1 MTKTK
6 STKRALLMSALS
18 LLMCVSMLIGS
29 TFAWF
34 TDSVSSMN
42 NIIKSGNLDVELE
55 YYDGDSW
62 EKVTATTNVF
72 EENTLWE
79 PGHTEVVYLRVSN
92 LGTLALKY
100 NLGINIVSEIES
112 INVAGE
118 TLRLSDYIKFGAIE
132 DVETPYADRKAA
144 LDAVAEAKVLSA
156 GYTKAGSI
164 EAGADADYV
173 ALVVYMPETVG
184 NEANYRTGEVAPE
197 ITLGLN
203 LMATQYTSEKDSFD
217 NQYDADARFD
227 GVPAANVTNL
237 KKMPKVTSVF
247 TSEEYTLDTA
257 YVFNTTE
264 TYDEAQKNAKRF
276 WHADFV
282 ASFDQDIDASDV
294 GLAGAYD
301 YFNSGKWVAFEI
313 DKAFEA
319 KGDTNTFIAANTP
332 IRMLE
337 YAGISMNYEELC
349 NLVKKFSC
357 GAFAVDPAA
366 MAGKTMTVE
375 LRLYETTKDPN
386 ATGGPANIETG
397 EYITVGTYN
406 YTFGAKK
413 VSTVA
418 EMQKVFANGGEVA
431 LVADINV
438 SNVVTLADV
447 PAGVSATLDL
457 NGHNITAS
465 LEGSAGWSQIF
476 HVGKDAALTVKGNGN
491 VHAVA
496 YPTTAYGSVIFNN
509 VGGTLTING
518 GTYTMDYGTYADGYL
533 LPSIVDTNSN
543 IGKATTI
550 INGGTFYHNRN
561 MFRNFAQPKRGANNA
576 TLIINGGTFNGEADD
591 YASIWNQKTNNDGVV
606 GDGVVKLNGGTFNY
620 IDITN
625 DFQDNTC
632 IYIDPSITNVAIKH

>member
-42 NIIKSGNLDVELE
+42 NIIKSGNLDVEME

-118 TLRLSDYIKFGAIE
+118 ALRLSDYIEFGAIE
-132 DVETPYADRKAA
+132 SETATTYADRAA
-144 LDAVAEAKVLSA
+144 ARAAVTNAKVLSE
-156 GYTKAGSI
+156 GYTMAGNIKAG
-164 EAGADADYV
+164 EDADYV

-203 LMATQYTSEKDSFD
+203 LMATQYTHEEDSFD
-217 NQYDADARFD
+217 NQYDADAMFN
-227 GVPAANVTNL
+227 GVPSANTTTIG
-237 KKMPKVTSVF
+237 KMPVVTSF
-247 TSEEYTLDTA
+247 LTGIDYTLDCA
-257 YVFNTTE
+257 YMFNTTE
-264 TYDEAQKNAKRF
+264 TYEEAQKNAYRY

-282 ASFDQDIDASDV
+282 A
-294 GLAGAYD
+294 
-301 YFNSGKWVAFEI
+301 YFNQDVNGADFGLWGEYDPYNFAFEL
-313 DKAFEA
+313 DDL
-319 KGDTNTFIAANTP
+319 GPLAANTP
-332 IRMLE
+332 VRMLE
-337 YAGISMNYEELC
+337 TAGKSMNYEELC
-349 NLVKKFSC
+349 LLVKKFSC
-357 GAFAVDPAA
+357 GAFAVDQAA
-366 MAGKTMTVE
+366 MEGKTMTVE
-375 LRLYETTKDPN
+375 LRLYETTIDPN
-386 ATGGPANIETG
+386 ANSGSANIETG
-397 EYITVGTYN
+397 DYITVGTYS

-418 EMQKVFANGGEVA
+418 ELKKVLANGGEAA
-431 LVADINV
+431 LVADINE

-465 LEGSAGWSQIF
+465 LDGSAGWSQIF

-491 VHAVA
+491 VHAVS

-533 LPSIVDTNSN
+533 LPAIVDTNSN

-561 MFRNFAQPKRGANNA
+561 MFRNFAQPQRGANNA

-591 YASIWNQKTNNDGVV
+591 YASIWNQKTNNNGVV
-606 GDGVVKLNGGTFNY
+606 GDGVVELNGGTFNY

-625 DFQDNTC
+625 DFQDDSC
-632 IYIDPSITNVAIKH
+632 ITIDPSITNVTIKH

>member
-42 NIIKSGNLDVELE
+42 NIIKSGNLDVEME

-118 TLRLSDYIKFGAIE
+118 ALRLSDYIEFGAIE
-132 DVETPYADRKAA
+132 SETATTYADRAA
-144 LDAVAEAKVLSA
+144 ARAAVTNAKVLSE
-156 GYTKAGSI
+156 GYTMAGNIKAG
-164 EAGADADYV
+164 EDADYV

-203 LMATQYTSEKDSFD
+203 LMATQYTHEEDSFD
-217 NQYDADARFD
+217 NQYDADAMFN
-227 GVPAANVTNL
+227 GVPSANTTTIG
-237 KKMPKVTSVF
+237 KMPVVTSF
-247 TSEEYTLDTA
+247 LTGTDYTLDCA

-264 TYDEAQKNAKRF
+264 TYEEAQKNAYRY

-282 ASFDQDIDASDV
+282 A
-294 GLAGAYD
+294 
-301 YFNSGKWVAFEI
+301 YFNQDVNGADFGLWGEYDPYNFAFEL
-313 DKAFEA
+313 DDL
-319 KGDTNTFIAANTP
+319 GDLAANTP
-332 IRMLE
+332 VRMLE
-337 YAGISMNYEELC
+337 TAGSEMNYEELC
-349 NLVKKFSC
+349 LLVKKFSC
-357 GAFAVDPAA
+357 GAFAVNQAA

-375 LRLYETTKDPN
+375 LRLYETTIDSN
-386 ATGGPANIETG
+386 ANSGSANIETG
-397 EYITVGTYN
+397 DYITVGTYS

-418 EMQKVFANGGEVA
+418 ELEKACANGGNYV
-431 LVADINV
+431 LFGDINV
-438 SNVVTLADV
+438 AKNETITV
-447 PAGVSATLDL
+447 PAGVDVTIDL
-457 NGHNITAS
+457 NGHKIS
-465 LEGSAGWSQIF
+465 SSADKTGNQELF
-476 HVGKDAALTVKGNGN
+476 LVKGNMTVKNGSMEFAAENNQSWNAMATIFDVTAGGSLKLDGVSASVAGTDMNFIVHLNNWGTAAAEITNCDFDLSYVAVRAFNSGN
-491 VHAVA
+491 DMNTVTIKNTDVTGGARLFWVHN
-496 YPTTAYGSVIFNN
+496 YTAEGKGDS
-509 VGGTLTING
+509 TLTLDIYNNGNTSDNEKPVRFGFSDSVYFDING
-518 GTYTMDYGTYADGYL
+518 
-533 LPSIVDTNSN
+533 
-543 IGKATTI
+543 
-550 INGGTFYHNRN
+550 
-561 MFRNFAQPKRGANNA
+561 
-576 TLIINGGTFNGEADD
+576 
-591 YASIWNQKTNNDGVV
+591 NQ
-606 GDGVVKLNGGTFNY
+606 L
-620 IDITN
+620 
-625 DFQDNTC
+625 
-632 IYIDPSITNVAIKH
+632 

>member
-42 NIIKSGNLDVELE
+42 NIIKSGNLDVEME

-118 TLRLSDYIKFGAIE
+118 ALRLSDYIEFGAIE
-132 DVETPYADRKAA
+132 SETATTYADRAA
-144 LDAVAEAKVLSA
+144 ARAAVTNAKVLSE
-156 GYTKAGSI
+156 GYTMAGNIKAG
-164 EAGADADYV
+164 EDADYV

-203 LMATQYTSEKDSFD
+203 LMATQYTHEEDSFD
-217 NQYDADARFD
+217 NQYDADAMFN
-227 GVPAANVTNL
+227 GVPSANTTTIG
-237 KKMPKVTSVF
+237 KMPVVTSF
-247 TSEEYTLDTA
+247 LTGTDYTLDCA

-264 TYDEAQKNAKRF
+264 TYEEAQKNAYRY

-282 ASFDQDIDASDV
+282 A
-294 GLAGAYD
+294 
-301 YFNSGKWVAFEI
+301 YFNQDVNGADFGLWGEYDPYNFAFEL
-313 DKAFEA
+313 DDL
-319 KGDTNTFIAANTP
+319 GDLAANTP
-332 IRMLE
+332 VRMLAT
-337 YAGISMNYEELC
+337 AGSEMNYQELC
-349 NLVKKFSC
+349 RDVVKFSC
-357 GAFAVDPAA
+357 GAFAVNQAA

-375 LRLYETTKDPN
+375 LRLYETTIDSN
-386 ATGGPANIETG
+386 ANSGSANIETG
-397 EYITVGTYN
+397 DYITVGTYS

-418 EMQKVFANGGEVA
+418 ELEKACANGGNYV
-431 LVADINV
+431 LFGDINV
-438 SNVVTLADV
+438 AKNETITV
-447 PAGVSATLDL
+447 PAGVDVTIDL
-457 NGHNITAS
+457 NGHKIS
-465 LEGSAGWSQIF
+465 SSADKTGNQELF
-476 HVGKDAALTVKGNGN
+476 LVKGNMTVKNGSMEFAAENNQAWNAMAAIFDVTAGGSLKLDGVSASVAGTDMNFIVHLNNWGTATAEITNCDFDLSYVAVRAFNSGN
-491 VHAVA
+491 DMNTVTIKNTDVTGGARLFWVHN
-496 YPTTAYGSVIFNN
+496 YTAEGKGDS
-509 VGGTLTING
+509 TLTLDIYNNG
-518 GTYTMDYGTYADGYL
+518 NT
-533 LPSIVDTNSN
+533 SE
-543 IGKATTI
+543 
-550 INGGTFYHNRN
+550 
-561 MFRNFAQPKRGANNA
+561 NA
-576 TLIINGGTFNGEADD
+576 KPVRFGFDNEVYFDLAG
-591 YASIWNQKTNNDGVV
+591 NQ
-606 GDGVVKLNGGTFNY
+606 L
-620 IDITN
+620 
-625 DFQDNTC
+625 
-632 IYIDPSITNVAIKH
+632 